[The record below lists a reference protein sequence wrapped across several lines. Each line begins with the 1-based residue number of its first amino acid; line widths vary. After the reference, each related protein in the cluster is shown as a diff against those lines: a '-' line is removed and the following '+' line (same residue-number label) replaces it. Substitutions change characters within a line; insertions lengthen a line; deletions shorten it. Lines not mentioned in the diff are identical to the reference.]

1 MPNSALSSPTAP
13 FGFTSYKDCGK
24 GAMKKFELHIHY
36 SAVNSASWQQWRYPV
51 NRKPDTPTVT
61 EIKGKVAAF
70 IEDRKQANNLVDV
83 IGYLGQYKVSK
94 TNLLQ

>member
-1 MPNSALSSPTAP
+1 
-13 FGFTSYKDCGK
+13 
-24 GAMKKFELHIHY
+24 MKKLEFTY
-36 SAVNSASWQQWRYPV
+36 SAVNSAGWQQWRYPV